1 MGPRVGR
8 PGRAASNLQV
18 LSHAAA
24 GPHHASP
31 RDAQPGGPRPAEL
44 RDRDRHWH
52 VTPRGRGPAGRAC
65 RPWPWPSG
73 SAAAV
78 GCPTGRQHNSS
89 WASAM
94 VASHFTMKSTRS
106 WLVWLPVRVARGQSG
121 ARVSA
126 LAAAAPSPLAE
137 AASRRRLSLS
147 TRTAKRTWPV
157 CRPCLAHLLPS
168 TRRRPGQLE
177 GPRVPSW
184 QAYSSTSPG
193 TSSGSVG
200 YSSSSGTSGQS

>member
-1 MGPRVGR
+1 LTLRGPMSPRVGR
-8 PGRAASNLQV
+8 PGRAASKLQV
-18 LSHAAA
+18 LEPRCA
-24 GPHHASP
+24 GPSCATVTVMSP
-31 RDAQPGGPRPAEL
+31 PAG
-44 RDRDRHWH
+44 
-52 VTPRGRGPAGRAC
+52 GRGPAGRAC
-65 RPWPWPSG
+65 RPWSWPSG

-157 CRPCLAHLLPS
+157 RRPCLAHLLPS

-177 GPRVPSW
+177 GPRKPSW
-184 QAYSSTSPG
+184 QAYYSISPG
-193 TSSGSVG
+193 TSSGGVG
-200 YSSSSGTSGQS
+200 YSSSSGTSGQSRGLTGGSSR